1 MAYDWGKADLNAGLG
16 NWSTL
21 GLNKG
26 GKDMS
31 FFAGA
36 GGPILGG
43 LIGLGGN
50 ILQGGADRESA
61 NQQRKS
67 AKEQAMYGMLGTMQA
82 ANDARAARA
91 TAGAMNVFGQLGGS
105 LYNAPIDYA
114 WQRRG
119 KEEDLQRFMPMQ
131 FAMAREESRLG
142 EEQEQTPLFRKGR
155 EDAARM
161 DRFAGRYAAALPAM
175 TQWGQFNLPNV

>member
-1 MAYDWGKADLNAGLG
+1 MAYDWSKADLNAGLG

-21 GLNKG
+21 GSNKG

-67 AKEQAMYGMLGTMQA
+67 AKEQAIYGMLGTMQA
-82 ANDARAARA
+82 ANDARAARS

-119 KEEDLQRFMPMQ
+119 KEEDLGFKARQ

-142 EEQEQTPLFRKGR
+142 EEQEQTPLFKKGR
-155 EDAARM
+155 EDTARM
-161 DRFAGRYAAALPAM
+161 DRLAGRYAAALPAM
-175 TQWGQFNLPNV
+175 IQWGQFNLPNV

>member
-1 MAYDWGKADLNAGLG
+1 MNYDWSKADLNSNFGDWSKLG
-16 NWSTL
+16 SNQ
-21 GLNKG
+21 G

-50 ILQGGADRESA
+50 ILQGGADREAA

-67 AKEQAMYGMLGTMQA
+67 AKEQALYGMLGTMQA

-105 LYNAPIDYA
+105 LYNAPIDFK
-114 WQRRG
+114 WQRYG

>member
-31 FFAGA
+31 FWAGA

-67 AKEQAMYGMLGTMQA
+67 AKEQALYGMLGTMQA

-91 TAGAMNVFGQLGGS
+91 TAGAMNVFGQLSGS
-105 LYNAPIDYA
+105 LYNAPSDFM
-114 WQRRG
+114 WQRLAE
-119 KEEDLQRFMPMQ
+119 KEKYNDLIPRQ
-131 FAMAREESRLG
+131 FSMAREESRLG

>member
-1 MAYDWGKADLNAGLG
+1 MAYDWSKANLNSNFGDWSKLG
-16 NWSTL
+16 SNQ
-21 GLNKG
+21 G

-50 ILQGGADRESA
+50 ILQGQADREAA

-67 AKEQAMYGMLGTMQA
+67 AKEQALYGMLGTMQA
-82 ANDARAARA
+82 SNDARAARA

-105 LYNAPIDYA
+105 LYNAPIDFK
-114 WQRRG
+114 WQRYG
-119 KEEDLQRFMPMQ
+119 KEEDLQRFTPMQ

-175 TQWGQFNLPNV
+175 TRWGQFNLPNV

>member
-1 MAYDWGKADLNAGLG
+1 MAYDWSKANLNSNFGDWSKLG
-16 NWSTL
+16 SNQ
-21 GLNKG
+21 G

-50 ILQGGADRESA
+50 ILQGQADREVA

-67 AKEQAMYGMLGTMQA
+67 AKEQALYGMLGTMQA

-105 LYNAPIDYA
+105 LYNAPIDFK
-114 WQRRG
+114 WQRYG

-161 DRFAGRYAAALPAM
+161 DRLAGRYAAALPAM